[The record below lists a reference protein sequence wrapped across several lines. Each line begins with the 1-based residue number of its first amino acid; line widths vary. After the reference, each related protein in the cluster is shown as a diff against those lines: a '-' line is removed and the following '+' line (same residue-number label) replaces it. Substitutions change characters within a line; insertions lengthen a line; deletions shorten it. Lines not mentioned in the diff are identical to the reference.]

1 MPNHDDRRDW
11 IAILLTI
18 VSAAALFWAGV
29 GIAQAHDW
37 YPIECCHATDCAP
50 VESVSQ
56 FVPTGGGAPQF
67 VVTSKHGTAII
78 PRDLPRQTSKD
89 NRMHVCMRSLNGSM
103 YVLCLFIPPSM

>member
-11 IAILLTI
+11 RAILLTI
-18 VSAAALFWAGV
+18 VSAAALCWAGV